1 MSQYIISPTA
11 IRDLE
16 EISDYYA
23 QRNVAA
29 DDRLLN
35 EFSKKYRYL
44 TQFPKIGRSYE
55 NLRSGMRGLQLD
67 NYILFY
73 QLLNDRIEIVR
84 VLRGDRDLETLFENN
99 DDRS

>member
-23 QRNVAA
+23 QRNVSAG
-29 DDRLLN
+29 DRLLN
-35 EFSKKYRYL
+35 EFSKKCRYL

-55 NLRSGMRGLQLD
+55 HLRSGMRGLQLD
-67 NYILFY
+67 QYILFY
-73 QLLNDRIEIVR
+73 QLLNDGIEIMR
-84 VLRGDRDLETLFENN
+84 VLRGDRDLEALFES
-99 DDRS
+99 DDEPS

>member
-29 DDRLLN
+29 GDRLLN
-35 EFSKKYRYL
+35 EFSKKCRYL

-55 NLRSGMRGLQLD
+55 HLRSGMRGLQLD
-67 NYILFY
+67 NYIY
-73 QLLNDRIEIVR
+73 QLLNDGIEIMR

>member
-1 MSQYIISPTA
+1 VSQYIISPTA

-29 DDRLLN
+29 GDRLLN
-35 EFSKKYRYL
+35 EFSKKCRYL

-55 NLRSGMRGLQLD
+55 HLRSGMRGLQLD
-67 NYILFY
+67 NYIY
-73 QLLNDRIEIVR
+73 QLLNDGIEIMR